1 MTRSTENV
9 PRGANKLARRM
20 HPTHNDMPQ
29 KTRDR
34 MADLLNARLADCSDL
49 ASQARTAHWNVKGPQ
64 FIALHKLFDE
74 IYENLSEQMDLVAE
88 RCVQLGGTAKGT
100 TRLAAQ
106 HSQIEEYPVDI
117 FACED
122 HVRELSKRLATY
134 GKSLREAID
143 ESEEAEDMGTSDMFT
158 ALVQEVDKWVWMVE
172 AHIQE
177 SR

>member
-1 MTRSTENV
+1 MARSTENV
-9 PRGANKLARRM
+9 TRNGNKLALKM
-20 HPTHNDMPQ
+20 HATHNDMPQ
-29 KTRDR
+29 KTREK
-34 MADLLNARLADCSDL
+34 MTDLLNARLADCSDL

-74 IYENLSEQMDLVAE
+74 VYESLGEQMDLLAE

-100 TRLAAQ
+100 ARSAAQ
-106 HSQIEEYPVDI
+106 HSQIEEYPLDI
-117 FACED
+117 FTCED

-134 GKSLREAID
+134 TKLVRDAID
-143 ESEEAEDMGTSDMFT
+143 EAEEAEDMGTSDMFT
-158 ALVQEVDKWVWMVE
+158 AMVQELDKWLWMVE